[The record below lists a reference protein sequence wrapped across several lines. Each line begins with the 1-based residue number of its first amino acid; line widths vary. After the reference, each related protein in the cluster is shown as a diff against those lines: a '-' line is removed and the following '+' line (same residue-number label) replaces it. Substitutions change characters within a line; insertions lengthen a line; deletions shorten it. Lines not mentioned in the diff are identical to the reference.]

1 MSHRSAAFKLL
12 GRRLLHG
19 GLVLSLRLRS
29 RTLRPA
35 EDHRYAVIAPH
46 PDDEALGCGGMIATA
61 CSAGAAVDVIFLT
74 DGSAALPDHPE
85 ITPSQ
90 LSGVRAA
97 EARAA
102 LAALGMT
109 PGHAHF
115 LGAPDSR
122 LAHLVA
128 AEQAH
133 FVSALARLFA
143 LLRPDHVLLPWRHD
157 GSSEHEAAFRLT
169 VAALRTAVPAP
180 RLLEY
185 PVWAWWSP
193 RYLARFAM
201 TSQPIGRLPIGT
213 VRALKTKA
221 VNEFRSQIH
230 PVPPWTRTALPEGF
244 TQLFLGTSEYFV
256 VSSRWTP

>member
-1 MSHRSAAFKLL
+1 
-12 GRRLLHG
+12 
-19 GLVLSLRLRS
+19 
-29 RTLRPA
+29 
-35 EDHRYAVIAPH
+35 
-46 PDDEALGCGGMIATA
+46 
-61 CSAGAAVDVIFLT
+61 
-74 DGSAALPDHPE
+74 
-85 ITPSQ
+85 
-90 LSGVRAA
+90 
-97 EARAA
+97 
-102 LAALGMT
+102 MT

-133 FVSALARLFA
+133 FVSALAGLFA

-230 PVPPWTRTALPEGF
+230 PVPPWTRAALPEGF
-244 TQLFLGTSEYFV
+244 TRLFLGTSEYFV
-256 VSSRWTP
+256 LSVR